1 MQDFS
6 LCQICV
12 SVSEVRGKLSSQTP
26 VPQHFHRFR
35 SVQWFHCGDI
45 NNKTFTALHNSA
57 YLYGTT
63 GNFHQVFITL
73 HYFKVSDTKSCVK
86 SVSGTVSENFQ
97 KLLKSKTIIAYP
109 PFLINENRTLCRS
122 QPTKRPIPVMS
133 YSPILPATAESARSF
148 ASIETSV
155 YMSMVVL

>member
-1 MQDFS
+1 M
-6 LCQICV
+6 
-12 SVSEVRGKLSSQTP
+12 R
-26 VPQHFHRFR
+26 R
-35 SVQWFHCGDI
+35 SGFLIQRLHCGDI